1 MIKFSFLDPA
11 MAIRICEAHWTWKS
25 LIYSLC
31 NPRKRQVSNGHFSTV
46 NGHCRGSETCS
57 RNLFSFFWLLF
68 ILWTPVAQTDWNKML
83 TRNKRHLSK
92 RPSRTIEVTGL
103 DFWDATVRDRLSRTD
118 AVGSFII
125 CYVQSDKSRGVMM
138 MTCGNM
144 IVLRLIRM
152 SMIQLT
158 TLEVDTAAH
167 TVTLQLA
174 FAGVCHYA
182 GCVYIDCHHHHHHLS
197 ADSIF
202 VHHHHIM
209 IIITTICRWCFRIS

>member
-144 IVLRLIRM
+144 IVLLLIRM
-152 SMIQLT
+152 SMIT
-158 TLEVDTAAH
+158 TDNTW
-167 TVTLQLA
+167 
-174 FAGVCHYA
+174 GGYRRPYSYA
-182 GCVYIDCHHHHHHLS
+182 PTRICWSLPLCRLCIYRLS
-197 ADSIF
+197 SSSSSSL
-202 VHHHHIM
+202 
-209 IIITTICRWCFRIS
+209 CR